1 MVIVDSNQ
9 KNVKVPRVYLPI
21 KSKRKKKVREKFNAW
36 SLLKEELACV
46 VSSWNAS
53 FNWGKS

>member
-21 KSKRKKKVREKFNAW
+21 KSKRKKKVREKFNA
-36 SLLKEELACV
+36 
-46 VSSWNAS
+46 
-53 FNWGKS
+53 